1 MGEGHI
7 DKLQRSFFAYVTFS
21 TIVGGLI
28 VVGLGWFL
36 SAKTLLANE
45 LIFGIC
51 GGLWIVLSLLI
62 GLVVSVRVMQP
73 LRALSQ
79 AILHVSPNEHLVA
92 APKLED
98 LKVGRELV
106 TSLTRQ
112 VYDFASTTQPLTA
125 EKNQPNTII
134 EQIPLPIIGIKENG
148 DITLANKA
156 AAQYLEQLGPIV
168 GKNIYSLME
177 LSFQSEQTLDVWI
190 KDAETKSIAS
200 TNTWE
205 KVQLTLPSGTH
216 YLDLAA
222 QFSKHSQSGTDI
234 LLTLFDHTTSYSK
247 EDNSVSFVSLAVHEL
262 RTPLTILRG
271 YIEAMGEE
279 IEEMHPSAEVADFMN
294 KMEASAE
301 NLTTFVSNILNV
313 ARIDQNQLSLKL
325 TEVQWPQ
332 TLTQIVDN
340 MRLRAKVRNLEIE
353 LAISE
358 GLPTVAADN
367 ITVAEVVNNIIENAI
382 KYSGE
387 KSGKIIVSSHL
398 TQDGMVETT
407 IQDFGYGIPTSV
419 LPNIFQRFSRN
430 HRTRTVVSGT
440 GLGLYLSK
448 AIITA
453 HGGHIWARSQ
463 EGQGSVFGF
472 TLLPYSK
479 LASEAKN
486 GDNKEITRSAGGWI
500 KNHSLY
506 RR

>member
-1 MGEGHI
+1 MGEGHVE
-7 DKLQRSFFAYVTFS
+7 KLQRAVFLYITLWII
-21 TIVGGLI
+21 TGGLLI
-28 VVGLGWFL
+28 IGLGWFL
-36 SAKTLLANE
+36 SGTQLE
-45 LIFGIC
+45 DTLIFGIC
-51 GGLWIVLSLLI
+51 ASVWLIVSCLI
-62 GLVVSVRVMQP
+62 AAIISRKVMQP
-73 LRALSQ
+73 LKALSQ

-98 LKVGRELV
+98 LKIGQELV

-112 VYDFASTTQPLTA
+112 VYDFASTVQPDEAT
-125 EKNQPNTII
+125 KPHPNTAI
-134 EQIPLPIIGIKENG
+134 EQIPLPIIGLDESG
-148 DITLANKA
+148 DIKMANKA
-156 AAQYLEQLGPIV
+156 ATQYLEQQQPIV
-168 GKNIYSLME
+168 GKNIYSLMD
-177 LSFQSEQTLDVWI
+177 LSFQNEQTLDAWI
-190 KDAETKSIAS
+190 KETTGKSIAS

-205 KVQLTLPSGTH
+205 KVQLTLPSGVH

-222 QFSKHSQSGTDI
+222 QFSKHSQSNSDI
-234 LLTLFDHTTSYSK
+234 LLVLFDHTKTYSK
-247 EDNSVSFVSLAVHEL
+247 EDESVSFISLAVHEL

-271 YIEAMGEE
+271 YIEAMSEE
-279 IEEMHPSAEVADFMN
+279 LEHKNTSPEIADFMN

-325 TEVQWPQ
+325 TEVNWPQ

-340 MRLRAKVRNLEIE
+340 MRLRAKVRNLEIQ
-353 LAISE
+353 LAVADD
-358 GLPTVAADN
+358 LPAVAADN
-367 ITVAEVVNNIIENAI
+367 ITIAEVVNNIIENAI

-387 KSGKIIVSSHL
+387 KSGKIIVSSHM

-419 LPNIFQRFSRN
+419 LPNLFERFSRN
-430 HRTRTVVSGT
+430 HRTRKTVAGT

-453 HGGHIWARSQ
+453 HSGNIWARSQ

-486 GDNKEITRSAGGWI
+486 SDNKEITRSAGGWI